1 MPYNAGQGPSGEDR
15 SLTEPAFAGDRVPQ
29 DRDESLR
36 GRKVTVVGL
45 GRFGGGVGVTG
56 WLCGKG
62 AVVTVSDVAEEDKL
76 RDSVRQ
82 VAGLG
87 VTLHL
92 GGHDEA
98 DFLGAGLLV
107 VNPAVP
113 KDMPLLKAAEA
124 AGVPRTSEMN
134 LFLQRCCA
142 RVVGVTGT
150 VGKST
155 TTAMIG
161 EVLCPHV
168 TTHVGGNIGRSL
180 LADLPRIQPDDVVVV
195 ELSSFQLEDLPLIG
209 RSPNVALVTNLM
221 PNHLDRHGTMDAYVD
236 AKKNIFRFQSADD
249 VLILNRHARELASWG
264 DEAPGRVAHFDASP
278 YEPFDLD
285 VLGSHN
291 QANAQAA
298 WAAVRELGLSR
309 AAAAEGLR
317 RFTGLPH
324 RLQLVANRAGVRYY
338 NDSKCTTPEG
348 AVMALTAFP
357 PRTAVMIVGGHDK
370 GADFAVLGATLG
382 MIAKAVVALGD
393 TSEKILS
400 AVEAYRMGG
409 TPAVERAN
417 DLSDAVGLAS
427 RHAAAGDA
435 VVLSPACASYDMFA
449 NYEERGD
456 RFTSL
461 VRSGRS

>member
-1 MPYNAGQGPSGEDR
+1 MPYNADKGPWGEDG
-15 SLTEPAFAGDRVPQ
+15 SLTEPGLAGDRMPR
-29 DRDESLR
+29 DRDECLR

-45 GRFGGGVGVTG
+45 GRFGGGIGVTG
-56 WLCGKG
+56 WLCGEG
-62 AVVTVSDVAEEDKL
+62 AVVTVSDAAEEEKL

-87 VTLHL
+87 VALHL

-98 DFLGAGLLV
+98 DFLGADLLV

-113 KDMPLLKAAEA
+113 KDLPLLQAAEA

-155 TTAMIG
+155 TTALIG
-161 EVLCPHV
+161 EILSPHV

-180 LADLPRIQPDDVVVV
+180 LADLPRIRPDDVVVV
-195 ELSSFQLEDLPLIG
+195 ELSSFQLEDLPLIR

-221 PNHLDRHGTMDAYVD
+221 PHHLDRHGTMDAYAD
-236 AKKNIFRFQSADD
+236 AKKNIFRFQSPDD
-249 VLILNRHARELASWG
+249 VLILNRDARDLAPWA
-264 DEAPGRVAHFDASP
+264 DEAPGRVAHFDPSP
-278 YEPFDLD
+278 NQPFELN

-298 WAAVRELGLSR
+298 WAAVRELGLPR

-317 RFTGLPH
+317 RFAGLPH
-324 RLQLVANRAGVRYY
+324 RLQLVAHRAGVRYY

-348 AVMALTAFP
+348 AVMALTAFA
-357 PRTAVMIVGGHDK
+357 PRSVVMIVGGYDG

-382 MIAKAVVALGD
+382 MFAKAVVALGA

-400 AVEAYRMGG
+400 AVEAYRMAG
-409 TPAVERAN
+409 TPPVERAR
-417 DLSDAVGLAS
+417 DLPDAVALAN
-427 RHAAAGDA
+427 RHAGDGDA

-456 RFTSL
+456 RFTRL
-461 VRSGRS
+461 VRPPRS